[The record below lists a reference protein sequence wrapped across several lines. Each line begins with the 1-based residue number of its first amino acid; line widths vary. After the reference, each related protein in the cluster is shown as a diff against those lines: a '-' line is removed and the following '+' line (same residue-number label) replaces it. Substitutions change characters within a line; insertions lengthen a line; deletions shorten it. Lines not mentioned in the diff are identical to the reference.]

1 MRSLAL
7 RLAPQLR
14 RAGRT
19 AAARCVLLMSTDS
32 KGYVGVKPSLSE
44 ARTMPREYF
53 ELDNDVL
60 LTLALSGDQPARQ
73 ERLVREVMAVDDVEW
88 EAAMTQLAV
97 IKEYNRRPL
106 LVRLSSF
113 PYKVGVMVSAA
124 GALASI
130 PLVFDL
136 NTAIWFNEAF
146 VTTDVPPPEDLET
159 WLETGSW
166 TWNWMEP
173 VLGQISFMLLCLAFS
188 RAQMVN
194 IGWKPYTAAI
204 NSWRANRLSL
214 KFPMYNRHIIRSFA
228 KRDHF

>member
-1 MRSLAL
+1 
-7 RLAPQLR
+7 
-14 RAGRT
+14 
-19 AAARCVLLMSTDS
+19 
-32 KGYVGVKPSLSE
+32 
-44 ARTMPREYF
+44 MPREYF

-173 VLGQISFMLLCLAFS
+173 VLGQISFMLLCLAF
-188 RAQMVN
+188 
-194 IGWKPYTAAI
+194 
-204 NSWRANRLSL
+204 
-214 KFPMYNRHIIRSFA
+214 
-228 KRDHF
+228 